1 MAQSQPLAPKGV
13 FDHSQGLIMKHHRGR
28 IEVICGSMFS
38 GKTEELIRRV
48 KRAQIARQRVQVF
61 KPRLD
66 DRYAAEQVA
75 SHDGLLYQAIATGD
89 TDELRATLD
98 PDATVIAIDEVQF
111 FDWK

>member
-1 MAQSQPLAPKGV
+1 MHNTALPGHPPPTGSLEFV
-13 FDHSQGLIMKHHRGR
+13 
-28 IEVICGSMFS
+28 CGSMFS

-66 DRYAAEQVA
+66 NRYVAEQVA

-89 TDELRATLD
+89 TDEMRATLD
-98 PDATVIAIDEVQF
+98 TTATVVAIDEVQF
-111 FDWK
+111 FDWKVLHFCRDLAHRG